1 MFSHEFFDLSRPRS
15 VVYHSFPI
23 RPLGSA
29 LGELFNLAIV
39 AHLAACWLARQEFW
53 AMLVCLSTPP

>member
-1 MFSHEFFDLSRPRS
+1 MFSHEFFDMSRPRG

-29 LGELFNLAIV
+29 LGELFNLVIV

-53 AMLVCLSTPP
+53 AMLVC

>member
-15 VVYHSFPI
+15 VVYYSFRM

-29 LGELFNLAIV
+29 LGEFFDLVIV
-39 AHLAACWLARQEFW
+39 TQLAACWLARQKFW
-53 AMLVCLSTPP
+53 AILVC